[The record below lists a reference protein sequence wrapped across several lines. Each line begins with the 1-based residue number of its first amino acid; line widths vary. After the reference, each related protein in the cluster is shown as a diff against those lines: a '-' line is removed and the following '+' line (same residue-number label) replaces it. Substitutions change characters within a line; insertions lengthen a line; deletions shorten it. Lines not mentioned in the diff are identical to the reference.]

1 MPAGGRVDLTTKQL
15 LELGTNFKQQFPQ
28 THPLNSTDKSA
39 EPMGKI
45 QGVAIIGILLS
56 DIARKSPPLENM
68 LRFLG
73 RQKSSINRSS
83 RPKTTRSKATN
94 KPQQISA
101 IQNHI
106 SRQKRTILLLA
117 GTAVRVWDW
126 QSSRNYV

>member
-1 MPAGGRVDLTTKQL
+1 
-15 LELGTNFKQQFPQ
+15 
-28 THPLNSTDKSA
+28 
-39 EPMGKI
+39 MGKI

-56 DIARKSPPLENM
+56 DLARKSPHLDNW

-83 RPKTTRSKATN
+83 QPKLTCWKATN

-101 IQNHI
+101 SQNPI

-117 GTAVRVWDW
+117 GTAVRVWDG
-126 QSSRNYV
+126 QSPRNSVG